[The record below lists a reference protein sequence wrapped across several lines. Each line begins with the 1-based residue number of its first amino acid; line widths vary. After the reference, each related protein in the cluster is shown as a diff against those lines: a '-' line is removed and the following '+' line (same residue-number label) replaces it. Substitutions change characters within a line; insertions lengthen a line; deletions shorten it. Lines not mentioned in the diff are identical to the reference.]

1 MANDEENKQPVEPLE
16 SESNSAEI
24 KTDEQ
29 SDSKQNGTEVA
40 VKEDVPQNDNLDNLL
55 DESENL
61 TQKKAKKLNKVLI
74 IVIGVLIGLLLIGVI
89 LFFSGV
95 FDSEEVVTQP
105 SSTEQQNP
113 TQATDGT
120 TTTNQPVEVSIPTY
134 EFKTTDIN
142 IPRLNKKLQAL
153 IDAPI
158 QQDDKAEDTIQT
170 AQESTDKPLEN
181 SFYDEE
187 LEALLPKDEQNVPLV
202 KEPDIIATTEPT
214 QDKLNDIET
223 QTTKEQPV
231 TKQEELQD
239 NKQVKE
245 ENLVVTKQN
254 EVPITSDGVVTVE
267 NKSQDIVAKN
277 DTKNNHTVKDEKNG
291 KHFLKF
297 IQVATLKYKLYTQ
310 FLREIKAVDARISIC
325 QNDSGRIQIFIGP
338 FLDDKQRSFV
348 IEQINQSVV
357 NDAFGLEFTQE
368 EYFRR
373 CGIKDPS

>member
-16 SESNSAEI
+16 NESTIEEI
-24 KTDEQ
+24 KTDGQ
-29 SDSKQNGTEVA
+29 IDSNQNGTEG
-40 VKEDVPQNDNLDNLL
+40 VKDEVPQNNNLDDLI

-61 TQKKAKKLNKVLI
+61 TQKKAKKLNKVLV
-74 IVIGVLIGLLLIGVI
+74 IVVGVLLGVLLIGLI

-95 FDSEEVVTQP
+95 FDSEEVVTP
-105 SSTEQQNP
+105 PTPTEQQNP
-113 TQATDGT
+113 AQTTDGT
-120 TTTNQPVEVSIPTY
+120 TTNQPAEVSIPSY

-142 IPRLNKKLQAL
+142 ITRLNKKLQAL

-158 QQDDKAEDTIQT
+158 QQEDKAEITIQT

-187 LEALLPKDEQNVPLV
+187 LEALLPKDEQNIPLA

-223 QTTKEQPV
+223 QATKEPT

-245 ENLVVTKQN
+245 ENLIVTKQN
-254 EVPITSDGVVTVE
+254 EAPTTSGDVVTDE

-277 DTKNNHTVKDEKNG
+277 DTQDNHTVKDEKNG

>member
-187 LEALLPKDEQNVPLV
+187 LEALLPKDEQN
-202 KEPDIIATTEPT
+202 
-214 QDKLNDIET
+214 
-223 QTTKEQPV
+223 
-231 TKQEELQD
+231 
-239 NKQVKE
+239 
-245 ENLVVTKQN
+245 
-254 EVPITSDGVVTVE
+254 
-267 NKSQDIVAKN
+267 
-277 DTKNNHTVKDEKNG
+277 
-291 KHFLKF
+291 
-297 IQVATLKYKLYTQ
+297 
-310 FLREIKAVDARISIC
+310 
-325 QNDSGRIQIFIGP
+325 
-338 FLDDKQRSFV
+338 
-348 IEQINQSVV
+348 
-357 NDAFGLEFTQE
+357 
-368 EYFRR
+368 
-373 CGIKDPS
+373 